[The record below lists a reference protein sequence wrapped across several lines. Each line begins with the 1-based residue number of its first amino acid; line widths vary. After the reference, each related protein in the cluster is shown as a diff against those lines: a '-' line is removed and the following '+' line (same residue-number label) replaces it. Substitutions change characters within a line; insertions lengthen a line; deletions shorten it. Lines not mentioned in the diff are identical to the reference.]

1 MAKSAGEQAAERG
14 RETYSSLALGFA
26 RAIGRPQ
33 SSRMS
38 AAGEPR
44 AQKAGVTTG
53 AGVIVLGV
61 LALLGV
67 PSTQLVAIAMIA

>member
-1 MAKSAGEQAAERG
+1 MAKSAGQQAAERR
-14 RETYSSLALGFA
+14 RETYSPLALGFA
-26 RAIGRPQ
+26 RVIGRPQ

-44 AQKAGVTTG
+44 AQKAGVTTR
-53 AGVIVLGV
+53 AGGIVLWV

-67 PSTQLVAIAMIA
+67 PSTRLIAIAMIA